1 MPKIAVLISGGGSNL
16 QSVIDNIK
24 NKKLDCTIEYV
35 ISDRECRG
43 MERAENE
50 GIKTV
55 FLDRKKYKN
64 SLSEKIGE
72 LVDGNVDYIVLAGFL
87 SILTP
92 EFVKKWD
99 RKIINIHPSLLPKYG
114 GAGMY
119 GIKIHEAVIK
129 NKEKESGCTVHYV
142 DTGID
147 TGEIIIQEKVTVS
160 PDDTPETLQQKVL
173 EKEHIILT
181 EAIKKVFTNQRQK

>member
-24 NKKLDCTIEYV
+24 NKDLDCSIEYV
-35 ISDRECRG
+35 IADRECHG
-43 MERAENE
+43 IERAENE

-55 FLDRKKYKN
+55 LLDRKKYKN

-72 LVDGNVDYIVLAGFL
+72 ILEENVDYIVLAGFL
-87 SILTP
+87 SILEP

>member
-24 NKKLDCTIEYV
+24 NKKLNCTIEYV
-35 ISDRECRG
+35 ISDRECLG
-43 MERAENE
+43 MKRAENE

-64 SLSEKIGE
+64 SLSEKIRE
-72 LVDGNVDYIVLAGFL
+72 ILEEKVDYIVLAGFL

-92 EFVKKWD
+92 EFVKNWD
-99 RKIINIHPSLLPKYG
+99 RRIINIHPSLLPKYG

-147 TGEIIIQEKVTVS
+147 TGEIIIQEKVTVE

-181 EAIKKVFTNQRQK
+181 EAIKKVFTKQQYI

>member
-1 MPKIAVLISGGGSNL
+1 MSKIAVLISGGGSNL
-16 QSVIDNIK
+16 QSLIDNIK
-24 NKKLDCTIEYV
+24 SKNLKCSIEFV

-43 MERAENE
+43 IKRAEDE
-50 GIKTV
+50 GIKAV
-55 FLDRKKYKN
+55 VLDRKKYKN
-64 SLSEKIGE
+64 TLSEKISGI
-72 LVDGNVDYIVLAGFL
+72 LDGNVDFIVLAGFL
-87 SILTP
+87 SILNP
-92 EFVKKWD
+92 EFVQKWE

-147 TGEIIIQEKVTVS
+147 TGEIIIQEKVPVL
-160 PDDTPETLQQKVL
+160 PEDTPETLQQKVL
-173 EKEHIILT
+173 KKEHEILT
-181 EAIKKVFTNQRQK
+181 EAVKKVFTAKNI

>member
-16 QSVIDNIK
+16 QSVIDNVK
-24 NKKLDCTIEYV
+24 NKDLDCSIEYV
-35 ISDRECRG
+35 IADRECHG
-43 MERAENE
+43 IERAENE

-55 FLDRKKYKN
+55 LLDRKKYKN
-64 SLSEKIGE
+64 SLSEKIGKILE
-72 LVDGNVDYIVLAGFL
+72 GNVDYIVLAGFL
-87 SILTP
+87 SILEP

-147 TGEIIIQEKVTVS
+147 TGEIIIQEKVTVA

-181 EAIKKVFTNQRQK
+181 KAIKKVFTD

>member
-24 NKKLDCTIEYV
+24 NKDLECSIEYV
-35 ISDRECRG
+35 IADRECYG
-43 MERAENE
+43 IERAENE

-55 FLDRKKYKN
+55 LLDRKKHKN

-72 LVDGNVDYIVLAGFL
+72 ILEGNVDYIVLAGFL
-87 SILTP
+87 SILEP

-173 EKEHIILT
+173 EKEHVILT
-181 EAIKKVFTNQRQK
+181 KAIKKVFTD

>member
-16 QSVIDNIK
+16 QSLIDNIK
-24 NKKLDCTIEYV
+24 SKNLKCSIDFV
-35 ISDRECRG
+35 IADRECSG
-43 MERAENE
+43 IKRAEDE
-50 GIKTV
+50 GIKAV
-55 FLDRKKYKN
+55 VLDRKKYKN
-64 SLSEKIGE
+64 TLSEKISGI
-72 LVDGNVDYIVLAGFL
+72 LDGNVDFIVLAGFL
-87 SILTP
+87 SILNP
-92 EFVKKWD
+92 EFVQKWE

-147 TGEIIIQEKVTVS
+147 TGEIIIQEKVPVL
-160 PDDTPETLQQKVL
+160 PEDTPETLQQKVL
-173 EKEHIILT
+173 KKEHEILT
-181 EAIKKVFTNQRQK
+181 EAVKKVFTAKNI

>member
-16 QSVIDNIK
+16 QSLIDNIK
-24 NKKLDCTIEYV
+24 SKNLKCSIEYV
-35 ISDRECRG
+35 ISDRECSG
-43 MERAENE
+43 IKRAEDE
-50 GIKTV
+50 GIKAV
-55 FLDRKKYKN
+55 VLDRKKYKN
-64 SLSEKIGE
+64 TLSEKISE
-72 LVDGNVDYIVLAGFL
+72 ILDGNVDFIVLAGFL
-87 SILTP
+87 SILNP
-92 EFVKKWD
+92 ELVKKWE

-147 TGEIIIQEKVTVS
+147 TGEIIIQEKVPVL
-160 PDDTPETLQQKVL
+160 PEDTSETLQKKVL
-173 EKEHIILT
+173 KKEHEILT
-181 EAIKKVFTNQRQK
+181 EAVKKVFTAKNI

>member
-24 NKKLDCTIEYV
+24 NKNLDCTIEYV
-35 ISDRECRG
+35 ISDRECYG
-43 MERAENE
+43 IKRAENE
-50 GIKTV
+50 GIKAV
-55 FLDRKKYKN
+55 LLDRKEYGN

-72 LVDGNVDYIVLAGFL
+72 ILDGNVDYIVLAGFL

-181 EAIKKVFTNQRQK
+181 EAIKKVFTNQQQS

>member
-16 QSVIDNIK
+16 QSLIDNIK
-24 NKKLDCTIEYV
+24 SKNLKCSIEFV

-43 MERAENE
+43 IKRAEDE
-50 GIKTV
+50 GIKAV
-55 FLDRKKYKN
+55 VLDRKKYKN
-64 SLSEKIGE
+64 TLSEKISGI
-72 LVDGNVDYIVLAGFL
+72 LDGNVDFIVLAGFL
-87 SILTP
+87 SILNP
-92 EFVKKWD
+92 EFVQKWE

-147 TGEIIIQEKVTVS
+147 TGEIIIQEKVPVL
-160 PDDTPETLQQKVL
+160 PEDTPETLQQKVL
-173 EKEHIILT
+173 KKEHEILT
-181 EAIKKVFTNQRQK
+181 EAVKKVFTAKNI